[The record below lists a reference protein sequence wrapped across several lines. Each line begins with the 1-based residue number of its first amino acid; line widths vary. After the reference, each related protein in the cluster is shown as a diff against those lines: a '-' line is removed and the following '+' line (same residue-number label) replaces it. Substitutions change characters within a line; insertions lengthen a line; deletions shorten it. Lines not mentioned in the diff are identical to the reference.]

1 MCRFIDTDYVPVAI
15 VSTEVQPTGGYS
27 IGAENSSVINDYGM
41 KVAETARI
49 CNESKHIQT
58 CRAVYTDTFEKFG
71 IRYELFYYWFVTS
84 ACGGHPLSP
93 PINSPD
99 NIAHIKGITYLS
111 DYGVIMVCLGGAKK
125 RAIRY

>member
-1 MCRFIDTDYVPVAI
+1 MKINNNFHVKIVIVFLFVCLFVVFFFGSKINCGLKDTDF
-15 VSTEVQPTGGYS
+15 
-27 IGAENSSVINDYGM
+27 
-41 KVAETARI
+41 
-49 CNESKHIQT
+49 C
-58 CRAVYTDTFEKFG
+58 
-71 IRYELFYYWFVTS
+71 LL

-111 DYGVIMVCLGGAKK
+111 DYGVIMVCLGGVKK

>member
-1 MCRFIDTDYVPVAI
+1 MFV
-15 VSTEVQPTGGYS
+15 GGYTVFTL
-27 IGAENSSVINDYGM
+27 SVRPNER
-41 KVAETARI
+41 K
-49 CNESKHIQT
+49 NESVSVTFCFLK
-58 CRAVYTDTFEKFG
+58 DTNFC
-71 IRYELFYYWFVTS
+71 LL

>member
-1 MCRFIDTDYVPVAI
+1 MNAIYFPTIKDTDF
-15 VSTEVQPTGGYS
+15 
-27 IGAENSSVINDYGM
+27 
-41 KVAETARI
+41 
-49 CNESKHIQT
+49 C
-58 CRAVYTDTFEKFG
+58 
-71 IRYELFYYWFVTS
+71 LL

-93 PINSPD
+93 PIDSPD

>member
-1 MCRFIDTDYVPVAI
+1 MQYVSPSSKIKKILLAKKKGIKDTDF
-15 VSTEVQPTGGYS
+15 
-27 IGAENSSVINDYGM
+27 
-41 KVAETARI
+41 
-49 CNESKHIQT
+49 C
-58 CRAVYTDTFEKFG
+58 
-71 IRYELFYYWFVTS
+71 LL

-93 PINSPD
+93 PIDSPD

>member
-1 MCRFIDTDYVPVAI
+1 MKKTKQVYIDYNFFLREITCLCYNGPNSLKDTDF
-15 VSTEVQPTGGYS
+15 
-27 IGAENSSVINDYGM
+27 
-41 KVAETARI
+41 
-49 CNESKHIQT
+49 C
-58 CRAVYTDTFEKFG
+58 
-71 IRYELFYYWFVTS
+71 LL

>member
-1 MCRFIDTDYVPVAI
+1 MPSGRASTPEREVGSSINTQVVVFVLKDTDF
-15 VSTEVQPTGGYS
+15 
-27 IGAENSSVINDYGM
+27 
-41 KVAETARI
+41 
-49 CNESKHIQT
+49 C
-58 CRAVYTDTFEKFG
+58 
-71 IRYELFYYWFVTS
+71 LL

-99 NIAHIKGITYLS
+99 NIAHIKGILTYLS